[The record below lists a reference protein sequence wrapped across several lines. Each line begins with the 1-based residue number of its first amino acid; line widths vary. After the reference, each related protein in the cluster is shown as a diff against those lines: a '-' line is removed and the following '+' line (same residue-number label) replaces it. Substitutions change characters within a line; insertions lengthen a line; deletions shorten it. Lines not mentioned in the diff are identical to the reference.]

1 MLTDDQRKQLVKIAE
16 TWLGTPYRGWSAVK
30 GPKGGVDCAQLLAA
44 TYQEADLIPKD
55 IDLPKD
61 YPLAIGAHRASTL
74 YIDYILK
81 YFREI
86 TEAEVKPADVV
97 VWKLI
102 NSLAY
107 CHGAIAVS
115 WPDHFIHAYGDKVKA
130 CSARHRLLFD
140 KSEHR
145 FFTLKDSEVK

>member
-16 TWLGTPYRGWSAVK
+16 SWLNTPYVGWSAVK
-30 GPKGGVDCAQLLAA
+30 GTKGGVDCAMLLAH
-44 TYQEADLIPKD
+44 TYIEAGLIPAG
-55 IDLPKD
+55 IELPKD
-61 YPLAIGAHRASTL
+61 YPLHIGAHRASTQ
-74 YIDYILK
+74 YVDQVLK
-81 YFREI
+81 YFQEI
-86 TEAEVKPADVV
+86 PESEVKPGDIV

-107 CHGAIAVS
+107 CHGAICVS

-140 KSEHR
+140 KSEKR
-145 FFTLKDSEVK
+145 FFTLKDGK

>member
-1 MLTDDQRKQLVKIAE
+1 M
-16 TWLGTPYRGWSAVK
+16 
-30 GPKGGVDCAQLLAA
+30 LAA
-44 TYQEADLIPKD
+44 TYQEAGLIPAN

-61 YPLAIGAHRASTL
+61 YPLHIGAHRASTQ
-74 YIDYILK
+74 YIDYVLK

-86 TEAEVKPADVV
+86 PESEVKPGDIV
-97 VWKLI
+97 VWKLV

-107 CHGAIAVS
+107 CHGAICVS

-130 CSARHRLLFD
+130 CSARHRLLFA

-145 FFTLKDSEVK
+145 FFTLLDEVK